1 MSQMTHRGIKH
12 TWGGQGE
19 TDRSDVG
26 VCEVEI
32 EQVVANSR
40 SDLGS
45 QMGDVESQMH
55 PEVGKERQDTCQSGG
70 AENRADLIGDTLFLA
85 CSC

>member
-1 MSQMTHRGIKH
+1 MTHRGIKH
-12 TWGGQGE
+12 TRGGGRE

-26 VCEVEI
+26 VCEVEV
-32 EQVVANSR
+32 EQVVAKGR

-45 QMGDVESQMH
+45 QMGDVESQMR
-55 PEVGKERQDTCQSGG
+55 PEVGKERQDTCQSVG
-70 AENRADLIGDTLFLA
+70 AENRADLVGDTLFLA